1 MTGRGKAVPY
11 YYLISL
17 IYYLFFC
24 NNVAYYNILL
34 NLQQYCT
41 IAILRSLLLKLLNMR
56 KLLVFLCILSI
67 SFSCKKEDLEPVDDN
82 ELITTVDL
90 TFTDSNKKV
99 NTFSFQDKDGD
110 AKTPPEKFD
119 KIVLDK
125 NMNYSLEI
133 NVYDETKN
141 PKANITE
148 QIKLESDVHLFVF
161 KIDPASLFSLKAIDK
176 DKNGLPIGLLSS
188 GSTQNTVG
196 SGKLNLVL
204 KHQPPINGKA
214 VKTGNEA
221 GGSSDIDLV
230 FDLSIK

>member
-1 MTGRGKAVPY
+1 M
-11 YYLISL
+11 
-17 IYYLFFC
+17 
-24 NNVAYYNILL
+24 
-34 NLQQYCT
+34 QQYC
-41 IAILRSLLLKLLNMR
+41 ISDSPMKKFVLFFILFSLN
-56 KLLVFLCILSI
+56 
-67 SFSCKKEDLEPVDDN
+67 FSCKKDEVVPTDDN

-99 NTFSFQDKDGD
+99 STFSFQDKDGD

-125 NMNYSLEI
+125 NMSYSLEI

-141 PKANITE
+141 PKSNITE

-161 KIDPASLFSLKAIDK
+161 KIDPASLFSLKAMDK

-188 GSTQNTVG
+188 GSTQNAAGT
-196 SGKLNLVL
+196 GKLNLIL

-221 GGSSDIDLV
+221 GGSSDIDLI